1 MHKIIFF
8 ISFLFILAACGE
20 KSQNANTTKAIAD
33 LSIEELDSLI
43 ALDAE
48 NVEYLTAY
56 GEKLLEEFR
65 GDEALP
71 ALAKA
76 FRLNSKDVHI
86 KQLYAS
92 ALINR
97 MDKSVSEVETAIEK
111 LLEVIIEQPQ
121 NKKAYLDIATGYSYF
136 QDYEN
141 TFKYVNEALR
151 LDNKYRDAYMTKGRT
166 YYKMGNM
173 KLAKS
178 SFETAVQQDPEFFLG
193 YLQLGWLYTETEE
206 YKQAVEYFTTASHLE
221 KHSTDALYGVAYS
234 QQMLERSEEAL
245 ESYRHLLDVDS
256 TYYLAYFNQAYIK
269 HYDQK
274 EIDSAVY
281 YYKKAIAIE
290 PEFVKGWHQL
300 GMCYLDQGN
309 KETALI
315 AFKKVLEYNPEFELT
330 KDVLVR
336 NFKNYDP
343 SK

>member
-111 LLEVIIEQPQ
+111 L
-121 NKKAYLDIATGYSYF
+121 
-136 QDYEN
+136 
-141 TFKYVNEALR
+141 
-151 LDNKYRDAYMTKGRT
+151 
-166 YYKMGNM
+166 
-173 KLAKS
+173 
-178 SFETAVQQDPEFFLG
+178 
-193 YLQLGWLYTETEE
+193 
-206 YKQAVEYFTTASHLE
+206 
-221 KHSTDALYGVAYS
+221 
-234 QQMLERSEEAL
+234 
-245 ESYRHLLDVDS
+245 
-256 TYYLAYFNQAYIK
+256 
-269 HYDQK
+269 
-274 EIDSAVY
+274 
-281 YYKKAIAIE
+281 
-290 PEFVKGWHQL
+290 
-300 GMCYLDQGN
+300 
-309 KETALI
+309 
-315 AFKKVLEYNPEFELT
+315 
-330 KDVLVR
+330 
-336 NFKNYDP
+336 
-343 SK
+343 